1 MKNKLLV
8 SACLMGFQVRYNGS
22 EKAQLAATL
31 SRWQQAGRLVIH
43 CPELAAGLPTPRLP
57 AEILGGTGGDVLAGR
72 ARIVESDGRDVTEHY
87 QLAAWLALRAA
98 REAGCQAALP
108 AAASLSMTVPFADG
122 AKRAP
127 AWPPTYSAHTASRYF
142 PTGKSRSCSP
152 GWHRRSRMM
161 IQCKR
166 VYDPQE
172 SSDGYRVL
180 VDRLWPR
187 GIKKEALACD
197 EWCKELTPSA
207 ELRKAFHGEAID
219 FAHFSQRYR
228 QELDAHRET
237 GLRLAAL
244 AQRQPLTLLYAA
256 KNTEQNHARVLAA
269 WLAALP
275 VTI

>member
-1 MKNKLLV
+1 MRDTADYTFYLFNRI
-8 SACLMGFQVRYNGS
+8 AP
-22 EKAQLAATL
+22 TL
-31 SRWQQAGRLVIH
+31 GQAGRIFYSE
-43 CPELAAGLPTPRLP
+43 ELGVRRVQLNAFTPPAGVRQ
-57 AEILGGTGGDVLAGR
+57 R
-72 ARIVESDGRDVTEHY
+72 Y
-87 QLAAWLALRAA
+87 QLAAWLALSAA
-98 REAGCQAALP
+98 QEAGLVQAALLTDGSP
-108 AAASLSMTVPFADG
+108 TCGSQFVYDGSFRGRRKAGAGSAADLLRAHGITVFSDG
-122 AKRAP
+122 QIP
-127 AWPPTYSAHTASRYF
+127 QLLAWMAQREQDDD
-142 PTGKSRSCSP
+142 
-152 GWHRRSRMM
+152 
-161 IQCKR
+161 QCKR

>member
-1 MKNKLLV
+1 
-8 SACLMGFQVRYNGS
+8 
-22 EKAQLAATL
+22 
-31 SRWQQAGRLVIH
+31 
-43 CPELAAGLPTPRLP
+43 
-57 AEILGGTGGDVLAGR
+57 
-72 ARIVESDGRDVTEHY
+72 
-87 QLAAWLALRAA
+87 
-98 REAGCQAALP
+98 
-108 AAASLSMTVPFADG
+108 
-122 AKRAP
+122 
-127 AWPPTYSAHTASRYF
+127 
-142 PTGKSRSCSP
+142 
-152 GWHRRSRMM
+152 MM

-237 GLRLAAL
+237 GLGGGARGPHPPP
-244 AQRQPLTLLYAA
+244 RQGETTN
-256 KNTEQNHARVLAA
+256 KTRQQQNP
-269 WLAALP
+269 P
-275 VTI
+275 VGRPGG

>member
-1 MKNKLLV
+1 
-8 SACLMGFQVRYNGS
+8 
-22 EKAQLAATL
+22 
-31 SRWQQAGRLVIH
+31 
-43 CPELAAGLPTPRLP
+43 
-57 AEILGGTGGDVLAGR
+57 
-72 ARIVESDGRDVTEHY
+72 
-87 QLAAWLALRAA
+87 
-98 REAGCQAALP
+98 
-108 AAASLSMTVPFADG
+108 
-122 AKRAP
+122 
-127 AWPPTYSAHTASRYF
+127 
-142 PTGKSRSCSP
+142 
-152 GWHRRSRMM
+152 M

-256 KNTEQNHARVLAA
+256 KNTEQNHARDVDQQYLDYLDSLRNDDAKA
-269 WLAALP
+269 VQLQNEVENLEMHNEG
-275 VTI
+275 